1 MRKLLWENP
10 LHYETDWVSDFECV
24 SAGQARIAYSLTVL
38 NMGFCKAFDRVL
50 RILLDS
56 ISSDQITV
64 RSRSLKSVTHML
76 EKDPSLLDRAPN
88 VVRLILRSASD
99 SSSMVRDSAL
109 ILIGKCIL
117 LRPAL
122 EQEVC
127 KTLLTCI
134 NDAAIGIRKRSM
146 KLLKDIYLRTA
157 RKEVKTA
164 IADSILHCAQD
175 SEKGVS
181 DVAKQIFEEI
191 WLSPYWTP
199 AGSVEDSVQTR
210 IALRE
215 QTSLVVRTVQRG
227 ESVISVLYTFLQEVL
242 SNTAKNTAANF
253 IVCKS
258 MVAMMFEATIDAE
271 ELPGKPEQQHVLR
284 TLTVF
289 ARAHPRLFTPEQLQ
303 HLQPYIENL
312 SSADDLVLFRS
323 VVVILRCVLPTL
335 STIQSGFLRDVQNAL
350 LVSVSKLGKAEL
362 DEVAACL
369 WTINGVLDNTERLVK
384 LTASVLRN
392 VHQLKDCDFS
402 DADQKPSLDRVKK
415 YIRIAGSFGR
425 HCDFEKYA
433 ETFHQALPWWDGTS
447 VAGLVVSSIRPFTA
461 VRQPISLRAIA
472 LDSIGLICQSW
483 PKQYNQHDMSSTFMQ
498 IFTEG
503 HPELQNI
510 VLSSFRDFFAIQ
522 DHQPDVQTE
531 ASTAAGS
538 PVANGKLGGSM
549 TASDNDGASALI
561 AQRFLKRILRIAL
574 SSQDGYALTATEVI
588 ASIMRQGLVHPKECG
603 PALVALETSTN
614 QSIAALAYQEHR
626 KLHQQHESMFE
637 REYMRAIHEAFLYQ
651 RDIAKDPLGAT
662 KQPCASKLHHLFE
675 VIKTS
680 SGKYQKKFLSHLCS
694 RVDFDPAKLD
704 ISEDGPPHLQYAR
717 FLVENLAFF
726 DYGRVDE
733 LQHAITSME
742 RIVAGTGAG
751 IAHNISTEILGVTM
765 RPGPEDASSIQMGGD
780 SASDKTVDDKDI
792 NPLRLR
798 ELTTASIILSMLWDT
813 RTFLRR
819 QYGLN
824 GSQQRR
830 ESKSKMTAKDLN
842 KAPTKMQGVNG
853 DRHMDLVEKTMRSL
867 ESSDTMLSQCRT
879 FVELLSVDHEIK
891 VAAEDDDEGPRP
903 ETPILDDDLDTPMS
917 AGGGSRT
924 SKRKGSVSVAGTPQ
938 KRRRGRPSI
947 GKSKKSGRSIDGDDD
962 EEFDE

>member
-1 MRKLLWENP
+1 
-10 LHYETDWVSDFECV
+10 
-24 SAGQARIAYSLTVL
+24 
-38 NMGFCKAFDRVL
+38 
-50 RILLDS
+50 
-56 ISSDQITV
+56 
-64 RSRSLKSVTHML
+64 ML

-88 VVRLILRSASD
+88 VIRLILRSASD
-99 SSSMVRDSAL
+99 PSSMVRDSAL
-109 ILIGKCIL
+109 VLIGKCIL
-117 LRPAL
+117 LRPVL

-127 KTLLTCI
+127 KTLLTCT
-134 NDAAIGIRKRSM
+134 NDSAMNIRKRSM
-146 KLLKDIYLRTA
+146 KLLKEIYLRTT

-164 IADSILHCAQD
+164 IADSLLHCAQD
-175 SEKGVS
+175 SEKSVA

-191 WLSPYWTP
+191 WLSPYWIP
-199 AGSVEDSVQTR
+199 AGAVEDSVQTR

-215 QTSLVVRTVQRG
+215 QTSLVIRTVQRG
-227 ESVISVLYTFLQEVL
+227 ESVISVLFTLLQEVL
-242 SNTAKNTAANF
+242 SNTAKNTSANF
-253 IVCKS
+253 NVCKS
-258 MVAMMFEATIDAE
+258 MVAMMFEATIDNE

-303 HLQPYIENL
+303 HLQPYIGNL

-335 STIQSGFLRDVQNAL
+335 SAIQSGFLRDVQNAL

-369 WTINGVLDNTERLVK
+369 WTINGVLDNTERLIK
-384 LTASVLRN
+384 LTVSVLKN
-392 VHQLKDCDFS
+392 VHQLKDCDFA
-402 DADQKPSLDRVKK
+402 DATQKPSLDRVKK

-425 HCDFEKYA
+425 HCDFEKHA
-433 ETFHQALPWWDGTS
+433 DAFRQALPWWNGTS
-447 VAGLVVSSIRPFTA
+447 VAGLVVSSIRPFTS

-483 PKQYNQHDMSSTFMQ
+483 PKQYNQQDMSSTFMQ

-510 VLSSFRDFFAIQ
+510 VLSSFRDFFAVQ
-522 DHQPDVQTE
+522 DRQADAKTE
-531 ASTAAGS
+531 VSTNTGNTT
-538 PVANGKLGGSM
+538 ANGKLGGSM

-574 SSQDGYALTATEVI
+574 SSQDGYALTAIEVI

-603 PALVALETSTN
+603 PALVALESSTN
-614 QSIAALAYQEHR
+614 QSIASLAYHEHR

-637 REYMRAIHEAFLYQ
+637 REYMRAIYEAFIYQ
-651 RDIAKDPLGAT
+651 KDIVKDPLGAM
-662 KQPCASKLHHLFE
+662 KQPCASKLRHLFE

-694 RVDFDPAKLD
+694 RVDFDPVKLD
-704 ISEDGPPHLQYAR
+704 VTEDPPSHLQYAR

-726 DYGRVDE
+726 DYGRLDE
-733 LQHAITSME
+733 LQHTITSME

-751 IAHNISTEILGVTM
+751 IAHNVSTEILGVTVQ
-765 RPGPEDASSIQMGGD
+765 PVSENSSAIQVGGD
-780 SASDKTVDDKDI
+780 SESGNTVHSKDI
-792 NPLRLR
+792 NPRRLR
-798 ELTTASIILSMLWDT
+798 ELTAGSIILSMLWDT

-824 GSQQRR
+824 SNQQRR
-830 ESKSKMTAKDLN
+830 EGKVKVTAKDLN
-842 KAPTKMQGVNG
+842 KAPTKVPGVSG
-853 DRHMDLVEKTMRSL
+853 DRHMDLIAKTVIAL
-867 ESSDTMLSQCRT
+867 ESSDAMLSQCRS

-891 VAAEDDDEGPRP
+891 VTAEDDEEGLHP
-903 ETPILDDDLDTPMS
+903 ETPSADDDLDTPMS
-917 AGGGSRT
+917 AGGGSKT
-924 SKRKGSVSVAGTPQ
+924 LKRKGSVSAAGTPQ
-938 KRRRGRPSI
+938 KRKRGRPSI
-947 GKSKKSGRSIDGDDD
+947 GKRKKSGKIMDEDDDD
-962 EEFDE
+962 EFDE

>member
-1 MRKLLWENP
+1 
-10 LHYETDWVSDFECV
+10 
-24 SAGQARIAYSLTVL
+24 
-38 NMGFCKAFDRVL
+38 
-50 RILLDS
+50 
-56 ISSDQITV
+56 
-64 RSRSLKSVTHML
+64 ML

-109 ILIGKCIL
+109 VLIGKCIL

-127 KTLLTCI
+127 KTLLNCT
-134 NDAAIGIRKRSM
+134 NDPAIGIRKRSM

-164 IADSILHCAQD
+164 IADSLLHCAQD
-175 SEKGVS
+175 SEKSVS

-199 AGSVEDSVQTR
+199 AGAVEDSVQAR

-215 QTSLVVRTVQRG
+215 QTSLVIRTVQRG
-227 ESVISVLYTFLQEVL
+227 ESVISVLYTLLQEVL
-242 SNTAKNTAANF
+242 SNTAKNTAANLN
-253 IVCKS
+253 VCKS
-258 MVAMMFEATIDAE
+258 MVAMMFEATIDTE

-303 HLQPYIENL
+303 HLQPYIGNL

-350 LVSVSKLGKAEL
+350 LMSVSKLGKAEL

-369 WTINGVLDNTERLVK
+369 WTINGVLDNTERLIK
-384 LTASVLRN
+384 LTASVLKN
-392 VHQLKDCDFS
+392 VSLLKDCDFA
-402 DADQKPSLDRVKK
+402 DAGQKQSLDRVKK

-433 ETFHQALPWWDGTS
+433 EAFRQALPWWNGTS
-447 VAGLVVSSIRPFTA
+447 VAGLVVSSIRPFTS

-483 PKQYNQHDMSSTFMQ
+483 PKQYNQQEMSVTFMQ

-510 VLSSFRDFFAIQ
+510 VLSSFRDFFAVQ
-522 DHQPDVQTE
+522 DRQADVQTE
-531 ASTAAGS
+531 VSTTAGNIT
-538 PVANGKLGGSM
+538 ANGKLGGSM
-549 TASDNDGASALI
+549 MASDNDGASALI

-574 SSQDGYALTATEVI
+574 SSQDGFALTATEVI

-614 QSIAALAYQEHR
+614 QPIAALAYQEHR

-637 REYMRAIHEAFLYQ
+637 REYMRAIHEAFIYQ
-651 RDIAKDPLGAT
+651 RDIAKDPSGAT
-662 KQPCASKLHHLFE
+662 KQPCASKLRHLFE

-680 SGKYQKKFLSHLCS
+680 NGKYQKKFLSHLCS
-694 RVDFDPAKLD
+694 RIDFDPTKLD
-704 ISEDGPPHLQYAR
+704 VSEDPPPHLQYAS

-726 DYGRVDE
+726 DYGRLDE
-733 LQHAITSME
+733 LQHTITSME

-765 RPGPEDASSIQMGGD
+765 QPVAEDSSTIQVGAD
-780 SASDKTVDDKDI
+780 FESSKAVHNKDI
-792 NPLRLR
+792 DPRRLR
-798 ELTTASIILSMLWDT
+798 ELTTASIILSILWDT

-824 GSQQRR
+824 GSPQRR
-830 ESKSKMTAKDLN
+830 ESKAKVTAKDLN
-842 KAPTKMQGVNG
+842 KAPTKVQGVNG
-853 DRHMDLVEKTMRSL
+853 ERHMDLVVKAVKAL
-867 ESSDTMLSQCRT
+867 ESSDAMLSQCRS

-891 VAAEDDDEGPRP
+891 VAAEDDDDGLRP
-903 ETPILDDDLDTPMS
+903 ETPSVEDDLDTPMS

-924 SKRKGSVSVAGTPQ
+924 LKRKGSVSVAGTPQ
-938 KRRRGRPSI
+938 KRKRVRPSV
-947 GKSKKSGRSIDGDDD
+947 KRKKSGRSIDEDE

>member
-1 MRKLLWENP
+1 
-10 LHYETDWVSDFECV
+10 
-24 SAGQARIAYSLTVL
+24 
-38 NMGFCKAFDRVL
+38 MGFCKAFDRVL

-88 VVRLILRSASD
+88 VIRLILRSASD

-109 ILIGKCIL
+109 VLIGKCIL

-127 KTLLTCI
+127 KTLLTCA
-134 NDAAIGIRKRSM
+134 NDSALGIRKRSM

-164 IADSILHCAQD
+164 IADSLLHCAQD
-175 SEKGVS
+175 PEKSVS

-191 WLSPYWTP
+191 WLSPYWIP
-199 AGSVEDSVQTR
+199 AGAVEDSIQTR

-215 QTSLVVRTVQRG
+215 QTSLVIRTVQRG

-253 IVCKS
+253 NVCKS
-258 MVAMMFEATIDAE
+258 MVAMMFEATIDTE
-271 ELPGKPEQQHVLR
+271 ELPGSPEQQHVLR

-303 HLQPYIENL
+303 HLQPYIGNL

-335 STIQSGFLRDVQNAL
+335 STIQSGFLREVQNAL

-362 DEVAACL
+362 DAVAACL
-369 WTINGVLDNTERLVK
+369 WTISGVLDNPERLIR
-384 LTASVLRN
+384 LTVSVLTN
-392 VHQLKDCDFS
+392 VHQLQDCDFA
-402 DADQKPSLDRVKK
+402 DASQKQSLDRVKK
-415 YIRIAGSFGR
+415 YIKIAGSFGR
-425 HCDFEKYA
+425 HCDFEQHA
-433 ETFHQALPWWDGTS
+433 EAFHKALSWWNGTS
-447 VAGLVVSSIRPFTA
+447 VAGLIVSSIRPFTS

-483 PKQYNQHDMSSTFMQ
+483 PKQYNQQDMNSTFMQ

-510 VLSSFRDFFAIQ
+510 VLSSFRDFFAVQ
-522 DHQPDVQTE
+522 DHQADAQTKVSSNPE
-531 ASTAAGS
+531 YITA
-538 PVANGKLGGSM
+538 NEKLGGSM

-574 SSQDGYALTATEVI
+574 ASQDGYALTATEVI

-637 REYMRAIHEAFLYQ
+637 REYMRAIHEAFIYQ
-651 RDIAKDPLGAT
+651 KDVAKDPAGAT
-662 KQPCASKLHHLFE
+662 SQPCASKLRHLLE

-680 SGKYQKKFLSHLCS
+680 NGKYQKKFLSHLCS
-694 RVDFDPAKLD
+694 RIDFDPAKLD
-704 ISEDGPPHLQYAR
+704 MSEDPPPHLQYAR

-726 DYGRVDE
+726 DYGRLDE
-733 LQHAITSME
+733 LQHTITSME

-751 IAHNISTEILGVTM
+751 IAHSISTEILGVTM
-765 RPGPEDASSIQMGGD
+765 QPILEDSSTNQMGGD
-780 SASDKTVDDKDI
+780 SKSGKGVSDKDI
-792 NPLRLR
+792 NPQRLR
-798 ELTTASIILSMLWDT
+798 ELTTASIVLSILWDT

-830 ESKSKMTAKDLN
+830 ESKAKVTAKDLN
-842 KAPTKMQGVNG
+842 KAPAKVQGVSG
-853 DRHMDLVEKTMRSL
+853 DRHMDSITKIVKAL
-867 ESSDTMLSQCRT
+867 ESPDMMLSQCRS

-891 VAAEDDDEGPRP
+891 VAAEDDDEGLRA
-903 ETPILDDDLDTPMS
+903 ETPSADDDLDTPMS
-917 AGGGSRT
+917 AGGGPRT
-924 SKRKGSVSVAGTPQ
+924 LKRKGSVSAVGTPQ
-938 KRRRGRPSI
+938 KRKRGKPSV
-947 GKSKKSGRSIDGDDD
+947 GKRKKSGRSMDDDDDD
-962 EEFDE
+962 EFDE

>member
-1 MRKLLWENP
+1 
-10 LHYETDWVSDFECV
+10 
-24 SAGQARIAYSLTVL
+24 
-38 NMGFCKAFDRVL
+38 MGFCKAFDRVL

-88 VVRLILRSASD
+88 VIRLILRCASD

-109 ILIGKCIL
+109 VLIGKCIL

-122 EQEVC
+122 EQEVT
-127 KTLLTCI
+127 KSLLACT
-134 NDAAIGIRKRSM
+134 NDPAIGIRKRSM

-164 IADSILHCAQD
+164 IADSLLHCAQD
-175 SEKGVS
+175 SEKSVS
-181 DVAKQIFEEI
+181 DVAQQIFEEI
-191 WLSPYWTP
+191 WLSPYWIPTG
-199 AGSVEDSVQTR
+199 AVKDSVQTR
-210 IALRE
+210 IALKE
-215 QTSLVVRTVQRG
+215 QTSLVIRTVQRG
-227 ESVISVLYTFLQEVL
+227 ESVISVLYSFLGEAL
-242 SNTAKNTAANF
+242 SNTAKNALANF
-253 IVCKS
+253 SVCKS
-258 MVAMMFEATIDAE
+258 MVGMMFEATIDTD

-303 HLQPYIENL
+303 HLQPYIGNL
-312 SSADDLVLFRS
+312 SSADDLILFRS
-323 VVVILRCVLPTL
+323 IVVILRCVLPTL

-369 WTINGVLDNTERLVK
+369 WTINGVLDNTERLIK

-392 VHQLKDCDFS
+392 VYQLKDCDF
-402 DADQKPSLDRVKK
+402 ADTSQKPSLDRVKK
-415 YIRIAGSFGR
+415 YIRIAGCFGK
-425 HCDFEKYA
+425 HCDFEKHA
-433 ETFHQALPWWDGTS
+433 EAFHEALPWWNGTS
-447 VAGLVVSSIRPFTA
+447 VAGLVVSSIRPFTS

-483 PKQYNQHDMSSTFMQ
+483 PKQFNQQDMSSTFMQ

-510 VLSSFRDFFAIQ
+510 VLSSFRDFFAVQ
-522 DHQPDVQTE
+522 DRQADVQTQVP
-531 ASTAAGS
+531 STDGS
-538 PVANGKLGGSM
+538 VTANGKLGGSM

-574 SSQDGYALTATEVI
+574 ASQDGYAVTATEVI

-614 QSIAALAYQEHR
+614 QSIATLAYLEHR

-637 REYMRAIHEAFLYQ
+637 REYMRAVHEAFIYQ
-651 RDIAKDPLGAT
+651 RDIAKDPFGVT
-662 KQPCASKLHHLFE
+662 KQPYASKLRQLFE

-680 SGKYQKKFLSHLCS
+680 NGKYQKKFLSHLCS
-694 RVDFDPAKLD
+694 RIDFDPTKLD
-704 ISEDGPPHLQYAR
+704 VSGDPPAHLQYAR

-726 DYGRVDE
+726 DYGRLDE
-733 LQHAITSME
+733 LQHTISSME
-742 RIVAGTGAG
+742 RIVAATGAG
-751 IAHNISTEILGVTM
+751 IAHCISTEILGVTLQ
-765 RPGPEDASSIQMGGD
+765 PITEEDSSIIHVARD
-780 SASDKTVDDKDI
+780 SKSANAVHSTDVD
-792 NPLRLR
+792 PHRLR
-798 ELTTASIILSMLWDT
+798 QLTTASIILSILWDT

-824 GSQQRR
+824 SNQQRR
-830 ESKSKMTAKDLN
+830 ESKAKVAAKDLN
-842 KAPTKMQGVNG
+842 KAPIKVQGISN
-853 DRHMDLVEKTMRSL
+853 DRHMELIAKAVKALDRS
-867 ESSDTMLSQCRT
+867 DAMLSQCSN
-879 FVELLSVDHEIK
+879 FVELLSVDNEIK
-891 VAAEDDDEGPRP
+891 VAAEDDDDDGVRP
-903 ETPILDDDLDTPMS
+903 ETPSIDDDLDNPLPAS
-917 AGGGSRT
+917 GGSR
-924 SKRKGSVSVAGTPQ
+924 SLKRKGSVSAAGTPQ
-938 KRRRGRPSI
+938 KRKRGRPSI
-947 GKSKKSGRSIDGDDD
+947 GKRKKSGRSLDGDGDEDD
-962 EEFDE
+962 DYDE